1 MLKPWLKS
9 FKNIFKTN
17 ASDKFIKKP
26 QKRRTLLEL
35 MSLEERLN
43 LSTVFISYTS
53 GVLTLNTETD
63 PNGANSSYTASQST
77 GSEDNILN
85 FIAPNTTPGEFTLF
99 KNNPV
104 NPVNPGAFV
113 VDPGFLGSTSVQ
125 IITTNLPGFSKIV
138 FQGSEGNNN
147 LILGSMDGNVIGDT
161 ASPNF
166 SFEVDVLSTI
176 GGFSGGIDSLQID
189 GVISLKGDGFFTT
202 DFLESSMPNANLE
215 TLSFGSSGSISSVGS
230 GGVRLIAD
238 GAPSSDIQM
247 DLGSFINIG
256 SGSVYLKSG
265 TTGNINL
272 NGNVITTIGGSVD
285 LASNVI
291 LQSTTTSINTGL
303 GDSTTSINFRG
314 TIQGVSG
321 SGQDLN
327 LDTTGTITIAG
338 DAGDINLPLGTIR
351 VGSSMPNNGSSS
363 LNYVNSFVFNNLY
376 AKSLSSVTFGLFQ
389 SNGIINL
396 NYIDG
401 LNIKT
406 ADAALGSITLGSS
419 SVNGASITTSN
430 NGSVNINNAGLLQ
443 IYGGLSLE
451 GAFNQSGSGLVSL
464 GSSSSNIFSVTTT
477 SDLISFTAPITL
489 NQAQNISSNASGVL
503 GGGANISFAS
513 TLDGFFSLNLTA
525 GIGNITFSN
534 KIGSSTP
541 LSSILV
547 NNVNKFNALRS
558 INADSLTI
566 TLANNS
572 VSFTNFPGDSDSYSN
587 KTGLS
592 ITTFGSQGEVN
603 FYQPVNCVNNAIMNI
618 NSSGFLNLYPG
629 ANLFVETGSMVL
641 GGSGGGGIN
650 LYSNISSN
658 NLVGTG
664 NISFTNPVILFADV
678 TITTTDGTVSFANTV
693 NSNPSATLRSL
704 TLQDSLNQG
713 KFLFAKSVG
722 LTTPLNIITV
732 KSSAGVSFASTVN
745 ANAITI
751 EDSRNVIDFKGNLT
765 LSGSLQAQLG
775 VSTDIYNLTLSGVTN
790 QIGGSGVFANTG
802 LITLGNSNSSSFLF
816 NSGISESGGGGV
828 VAQGSFVAN
837 GAVSFASKFT
847 VNGNNVGIVTLDLG
861 SDSIFNGLVD
871 VQANERINKNGV
883 GTLRL
888 ITNTGSTFKGTMVVN
903 QGQVIFSDNF
913 SSMDNLTISG
923 GTVSGAGS
931 VGKVLGFAGSI
942 VPGDAVGTLATGNLS
957 LSSLM
962 TLSIQ
967 VGTTSNGVND
977 LVAVNGTVSLNNA
990 TLSVITGNFITV
1002 GTTYTIIQN
1011 DGTDVVIGT
1020 FLNLPE
1026 GATYTS
1032 GNTIFTVSYK
1042 GGTGNDV
1049 TLKAIST
1056 VLPPTPVNVPGV
1068 KQTFATGIDAGGGP
1082 LVTVNFADGHTS
1094 SFFAYAPSFT
1104 GGVRVAMGDINGDGN
1119 VDLITAPGVGGGP
1132 NIKIFNLVSGT
1143 PIQVADFFVFE
1154 AAFFGG
1160 LYIAVG
1166 NLNND
1171 GYGDIIVGAGPG
1183 GGPRVSAYAGSQ
1195 NFSINGNTVMTTF
1208 FAYAPEFTGGIT
1220 VAAADRTGEGL
1231 DEIVT
1236 GAGYGGGPNV
1246 TVFQLQQTPQGAF
1259 NQIVIQNFFAFD
1271 TLFTGGIY
1279 VAGGRFTNSTYDD
1292 IFVGTG
1298 PGTKATVAVAFG
1310 TGGIHYLNP
1319 FGNFT
1324 GGVRVGISSSSIKGT
1339 TPNYLM
1345 AAAGPGG
1352 GPQVNLY
1359 NTNFNQVDSFFATN
1373 PNVNFGLFANSTIL

>member
-9 FKNIFKTN
+9 FKNIFKNNGT
-17 ASDKFIKKP
+17 DKFLKKP
-26 QKRRTLLEL
+26 QNHRTALEL
-35 MSLEERLN
+35 LSLEERLN
-43 LSTVFISYTS
+43 LSTVFVSYDSTL
-53 GVLTLNTETD
+53 GVLTLNSEAD
-63 PNGANSSYTASQST
+63 AFGADSSYTAFQST
-77 GSEDNILN
+77 GIDDSLLN
-85 FIAPNTTPGEFTLF
+85 FSATPGDSVTFF
-99 KNNPV
+99 KSVAPLVFV
-104 NPVNPGAFV
+104 NP
-113 VDPGFLGSTSVQ
+113 LSSGSQSVQ
-125 IITTNLPGFSKIV
+125 VDTRNLAGFSKIV

-147 LILGSMDGNVIGDT
+147 LFLGSIDGNVIGDT

-166 SFEVDVLSTI
+166 SFEVDVFSTN
-176 GGFSGGIDSLQID
+176 GGFSNGIDSLQID
-189 GVISLKGDGFFTT
+189 GVISIKGSGDFTT
-202 DFLESSMPNANLE
+202 DSLISAMPNSNLES
-215 TLSFGSSGSISSVGS
+215 LSFGSSASILSNGS
-230 GGVRLIAD
+230 GGVRLVAD
-238 GAPSSDIQM
+238 GVQSSNIQFNI
-247 DLGSFINIG
+247 GSFIDIG
-256 SGSVYLKSG
+256 SGDVYLRSG
-265 TTGNINL
+265 TTGNIFL
-272 NGNVITTIGGSVD
+272 NGNVITTNGGSVD
-285 LASNVI
+285 LATNVV
-291 LQSTTTSINTGL
+291 LQSSTYISTGL

-327 LDTTGTITIAG
+327 VDTIGTISITG
-338 DAGDINLPLGTIR
+338 DAGDINLPLGSIR
-351 VGSSMPNNGSSS
+351 VGSNSPNGVRS
-363 LNYVNSFVFNNLY
+363 LVFNDMY
-376 AKSLSSVTFGLFQ
+376 AKSLNSVTFGAFQ
-389 SNGIINL
+389 SNGVINL

-401 LNIKT
+401 LNIT
-406 ADAALGSITLGSS
+406 TTDSSLGTVTLGSS
-419 SVNGASITTSN
+419 SLIGSSITTLN

-443 IYGGLSLE
+443 IYGGLSLDA
-451 GAFNQSGSGLVSL
+451 AFNQSGSGPVSL
-464 GSSSSNIFSVTTT
+464 GFSSNNIFSVSTT
-477 SDLISFTAPITL
+477 SDSISFAAPITL
-489 NQAQNISSNASGVL
+489 NQAQNISSNSSGVL

-513 TLDGFFSLNLTA
+513 TLDGFFPLTLTA

-547 NNVNKFNALRS
+547 SNVNKFNALRS
-558 INADSLTI
+558 INAESLTI
-566 TLANNS
+566 TQANNS
-572 VSFTNFPGDSDSYSN
+572 VSFTNFTGDSDSYSN

-592 ITTFGSQGEVN
+592 ITTVGSQGDVN
-603 FYQPVNCVNNAIMNI
+603 FYKPVNCFNDAIINI
-618 NSSGFLNLYPG
+618 NNSGFLNLNSG
-629 ANLFVETGSMVL
+629 ANLSVQTGSMVL
-641 GGSGGGGIN
+641 GGSGGGGTN
-650 LYSNISSN
+650 LFSNVSSTSS
-658 NLVGTG
+658 VGTG
-664 NISFTNPVILFADV
+664 SIAFANSVILFADV
-678 TITTTDGTVSFANTV
+678 AITTTDGAVSFANTV

-704 TLQDSLNQG
+704 TLQDTLNQG

-751 EDSRNVIDFKGNLT
+751 EDSKNTIDFKSNLT
-765 LSGSLQAQLG
+765 LSGDLQTQVG
-775 VSTDIYNLTLSGVTN
+775 SDDYNLNLSGLTN
-790 QIGGSGVFANTG
+790 QIGGAGVFANKG
-802 LITLGNSNSSSFLF
+802 LIILGNSNSSSFLF
-816 NSGISESGGGGV
+816 NEGITESGGGGV
-828 VAQGSFVAN
+828 VAQGSFVAS
-837 GAVSFASKFT
+837 GAVSFTSNFK

-871 VQANERINKNGV
+871 VQANERINKNGI

-888 ITNTGSTFKGTMVVN
+888 ITNTGSTFKGTMAVN

-931 VGKVLGFAGSI
+931 VGKVYGLAGTVS
-942 VPGDAVGTLATGNLS
+942 PGDTVGTLATGNFS
-957 LSSLM
+957 LNALM
-962 TLSIQ
+962 TLSLQ

-1026 GATYTS
+1026 GASYTS

-1056 VLPPTPVNVPGV
+1056 VLPPTPVNIPGV

-1171 GYGDIIVGAGPG
+1171 GFGDIIVGAGPG

-1195 NFSINGNTVMTTF
+1195 NFSINGSTVMTTF

-1279 VAGGRFTNSTYDD
+1279 VAGGRFSNSTYDD

-1373 PNVNFGLFANSTIL
+1373 PNVTFGLFANSTIL

>member
-9 FKNIFKTN
+9 FKNIFKNNGTE
-17 ASDKFIKKP
+17 KFRKKP
-26 QKRRTLLEL
+26 QNHRTALEL
-35 MSLEERLN
+35 LSLEERLN
-43 LSTVFISYTS
+43 LATVFVSYDSTL
-53 GVLTLNTETD
+53 GVLTLNSEAD
-63 PNGANSSYTASQST
+63 ALGADSSYTAFQST

-85 FIAPNTTPGEFTLF
+85 FNATQGDSVTFFKSVAPLVF
-99 KNNPV
+99 V
-104 NPVNPGAFV
+104 NPLSDN
-113 VDPGFLGSTSVQ
+113 SQSVQ
-125 IITTNLPGFSKIV
+125 IDTRNLERFSKIV

-147 LILGSMDGNVIGDT
+147 LFLGNIDGNVIGDT
-161 ASPNF
+161 ASPDF
-166 SFEVDVLSTI
+166 GFEVDVFSTN
-176 GGFSGGIDSLQID
+176 GGFSSGIDSLQID
-189 GVISLKGDGFFTT
+189 GVISIKGSGNFTT
-202 DFLESSMPNANLE
+202 DSLISAMPSSNLESLV
-215 TLSFGSSGSISSVGS
+215 FGSSAGILSNGS
-230 GGVRLIAD
+230 GGVRLVAD
-238 GAPSSDIQM
+238 GVQSSNIQ
-247 DLGSFINIG
+247 LNIGSFIDIG
-256 SGSVYLKSG
+256 SGDVYLRSG
-265 TTGNINL
+265 TTGNIFL
-272 NGNVITTIGGSVD
+272 NGNCITTIGGSVD
-285 LASNVI
+285 LETNVV
-291 LQSTTTSINTGL
+291 LQSSTSISTGL
-303 GDSTTSINFRG
+303 GDSNTNIDFKG

-327 LDTTGTITIAG
+327 LDTTGTITITG
-338 DAGDINLPLGTIR
+338 DAGDINLPLGSIR
-351 VGSSMPNNGSSS
+351 IGSNSPNG
-363 LNYVNSFVFNNLY
+363 VRSFVFNDLY
-376 AKSLSSVTFGLFQ
+376 AKSLNSVTFGAFQ
-389 SNGIINL
+389 SNGVIVV

-401 LNIKT
+401 LNIIT
-406 ADAALGSITLGSS
+406 NDSALGTITLGSNSLIGS
-419 SVNGASITTSN
+419 SVTTLN

-451 GAFNQSGSGLVSL
+451 GAFNQTGSGLVSL
-464 GSSSSNIFSVTTT
+464 GFSSNNTFSVTTT
-477 SDLISFTAPITL
+477 SDSISFNSSITL
-489 NQAQNISSNASGVL
+489 NQAQNISSNSSGVL
-503 GGGANISFAS
+503 GGGANINFAS
-513 TLDGFFSLNLTA
+513 TIDGFFSLDLTA
-525 GIGNITFSN
+525 GIGDITFSN
-534 KIGSSTP
+534 KIGSTTA
-541 LSSILV
+541 LSSIIV
-547 NNVNKFNALRS
+547 SNVNKFNAIRS

-566 TLANNS
+566 TQANNS
-572 VSFTNFPGDSDSYSN
+572 VSFTNVTGDIDSYSD

-592 ITTFGSQGEVN
+592 INTFGPQGSVN
-603 FYQPVNCVNNAIMNI
+603 FYNPVKCFNNAIINI
-618 NSSGFLNLYPG
+618 NSSGFLNLYSG
-629 ANLFVETGSMVL
+629 ANLSVEAGSMIL
-641 GGSGGGGIN
+641 GGSGGGVIN
-650 LYSNISSN
+650 LFSNVSSTN
-658 NLVGTG
+658 SVGTG
-664 NISFTNPVILFADV
+664 SITFANPVILLADV
-678 TITTTDGTVSFANTV
+678 TVSTTDGSVLFANTI

-704 TLQDSLNQG
+704 TLDDTLNQG
-713 KFLFAKSVG
+713 NFTFAKSVG
-722 LTTPLNIITV
+722 FTTPLNIITV

-745 ANAITI
+745 ANSITI
-751 EDSRNVIDFKGNLT
+751 EDSKNTINFKGNLT
-765 LSGSLQAQLG
+765 LSGDLQTQN
-775 VSTDIYNLTLSGVTN
+775 VSDSYNLSLTGFTN
-790 QIGGSGVFANTG
+790 QIAGAGIFANTG
-802 LITLGNSNSSSFLF
+802 LITLGNANSSSFLF
-816 NSGISESGGGGV
+816 NGGISESGLGGV
-828 VAQGSFVAN
+828 VAQGSFVTS
-837 GAVSFASKFT
+837 GAVSFASNFK

-888 ITNTGSTFKGTMVVN
+888 ISNTGSSFKGTMVVN
-903 QGQVIFSDNF
+903 QGNVIFSSDF
-913 SSMDNLTISG
+913 SSMGNLTISG
-923 GTVSGAGS
+923 GTVSGSGS
-931 VGKVLGFAGSI
+931 VGILNGFAGI
-942 VPGDAVGTLATGNLS
+942 VAPGDTVGTLSTGNFS
-957 LSSLM
+957 LSSLT
-962 TLSIQ
+962 TLSLQ

-977 LVAVNGTVSLNNA
+977 KVSVNGTVSLNNA

-1011 DGTDVVIGT
+1011 DGTDVVVGT

-1026 GATYTS
+1026 GASYTS

-1049 TLKAIST
+1049 TLKAISNL
-1056 VLPPTPVNVPGV
+1056 LPPPVNIPGV

-1132 NIKIFNLVSGT
+1132 NIKIFNLVSGS

-1195 NFSINGNTVMTTF
+1195 NFSINGSTVMTTF

-1220 VAAADRTGEGL
+1220 VAAADRTGEGI

-1324 GGVRVGISSSSIKGT
+1324 GGVRVGISSSSIQGT

-1359 NTNFNQVDSFFATN
+1359 DTNFGLVDSFFATN
-1373 PNVNFGLFANSTIL
+1373 PTVKFGLFANSTIL

>member
-1 MLKPWLKS
+1 MLNPWLKS
-9 FKNIFKTN
+9 FRNMFNTN
-17 ASDKFIKKP
+17 VSNKFPKKS
-26 QKRRTLLEL
+26 QKHFTALEL
-35 MSLEERLN
+35 LNLEERLN
-43 LSTVFISYTS
+43 LSTVLVSYDITS
-53 GVLTLNTETD
+53 GVLTLNSEVD
-63 PNGANSSYTASQST
+63 SYGANSSYTAFQST
-77 GSEDNILN
+77 GIDDNILN
-85 FIAPNTTPGEFTLF
+85 FNSTVGDSETFFQSVSPLVF
-99 KNNPV
+99 V
-104 NPVNPGAFV
+104 NP
-113 VDPGFLGSTSVQ
+113 LSSGSQSVQ
-125 IITTNLPGFSKIV
+125 VDTRNLAGFSKIV

-161 ASPNF
+161 ASANF
-166 SFEVDVLSTI
+166 DFEVDILSFQ
-176 GGFSGGIDSLQID
+176 GGSSGGIDSLQIN
-189 GVISLKGDGFFTT
+189 GIINLKGNGAFTT
-202 DFLESSMPNANLE
+202 DSKSTSLLNANLE
-215 TLSFGSSGSISSVGS
+215 NLNFGSSAAILSIGS
-230 GGVRLIAD
+230 GDVRLVAD
-238 GAPSSDIQM
+238 GAQSSNIVM
-247 DLGSFINIG
+247 DLGSFIDIG
-256 SGSVYLKSG
+256 SGSVYLRSG
-265 TTGNINL
+265 DTGSIFL
-272 NGNVITTIGGSVD
+272 NGNAITTIGGSVD
-285 LASNVI
+285 LATNVV
-291 LQSTTTSINTGL
+291 LQSSTSISTGL
-303 GDSTTSINFRG
+303 GDSNSNINFRG
-314 TIQGVSG
+314 NIQGVIG

-327 LDTTGTITIAG
+327 LDTTGTITISG
-338 DAGDINLPLGTIR
+338 DAGNINLPLGAIR
-351 VGSSMPNNGSSS
+351 LKSDGSNGVSIHD
-363 LNYVNSFVFNNLY
+363 LY
-376 AKSLSSVTFGLFQ
+376 AKSLNSVTFGAFQ
-389 SNGIINL
+389 SNGVINL

-401 LNIKT
+401 LNIT
-406 ADAALGSITLGSS
+406 TTDVSLGTVTLGSNLLKGS
-419 SVNGASITTSN
+419 SIITSGNGILSL
-430 NGSVNINNAGLLQ
+430 NNAGLLQ
-443 IYGGLSLE
+443 IYGGLSLD
-451 GAFNQSGSGLVSL
+451 GSFSQSGPGLVSL
-464 GSSSSNIFSVTTT
+464 GSSSNNIFSITTT
-477 SDLISFTAPITL
+477 SDAISFNSPVTFH
-489 NQAQNISSNASGVL
+489 QAQNFSSNSSGVL
-503 GGGANISFAS
+503 GEGANINFDS
-513 TLDGFFSLNLTA
+513 TVDGFFPLTLVA
-525 GIGNITFSN
+525 GTGNITFSN
-534 KIGSSTP
+534 KIGSTTS

-547 NNVNKFNALRS
+547 SNVNKFNAVRS
-558 INADSLTI
+558 INAESLTI
-566 TLANNS
+566 TVANNS
-572 VSFTNFPGDSDSYSN
+572 VSFSKVQGDFDVYNN

-592 ITTFGSQGEVN
+592 ISTSGGSQSQVN
-603 FYQPVNCVNNAIMNI
+603 FYNPVKCLNDAIINI
-618 NSSGFLNLYPG
+618 NSSGFLNLNSG
-629 ANLFVETGSMVL
+629 ANLSVQAGSMVL
-641 GGSGGGGIN
+641 GGSAGGGIN
-650 LYSNISSN
+650 LYSNISSTN
-658 NLVGTG
+658 SVGTG
-664 NISFTNPVILFADV
+664 SITFANPVILLANV
-678 TITTTDGTVSFANTV
+678 AITTTDGTVSFANTI
-693 NSNPSATLRSL
+693 NSNPSATLRSI
-704 TLQDSLNQG
+704 TLQDTLNQG
-713 KFLFAKSVG
+713 KFTFSKSVG
-722 LTTPLNIITV
+722 SDTPLDVITV
-732 KSSAGVSFASTVN
+732 KSSAGVSFASTVI
-745 ANAITI
+745 ANSIII
-751 EDSRNVIDFKGNLT
+751 EDSKNTIDFKGNLT
-765 LSGSLQAQLG
+765 LSGSLQTQVG
-775 VSTDIYNLTLSGVTN
+775 VGSDIYNLTLSGPTN

-816 NSGISESGGGGV
+816 NGGISESGGGGV
-828 VAQGSFVAN
+828 VAQGSFVAS
-837 GAVSFASKFT
+837 GAVSFVSNFK

-871 VQANERINKNGV
+871 VQASETINKNGV

-888 ITNTGSTFKGTMVVN
+888 ITNTGSSFKGTMVVN
-903 QGQVIFSDNF
+903 QGTAIFSDNF
-913 SSMDNLTISG
+913 SSMAKLTISG
-923 GTVSGAGS
+923 GIVSGAGS
-931 VGKVLGFAGSI
+931 VGNLNGFAGI
-942 VPGDAVGTLATGNLS
+942 VAPGDSVGTLATGNFS
-957 LSSLM
+957 LNSLM
-962 TLSIQ
+962 TLSLQ

-977 LVAVNGTVSLNNA
+977 KVSVNGAVSLNNA
-990 TLSVITGNFITV
+990 TLSVITGNFITL

-1011 DGTDVVIGT
+1011 DGTDVVNGT

-1026 GATYTS
+1026 GASYTS

-1049 TLKAIST
+1049 TLKVIST

-1160 LYIAVG
+1160 LNIGVG

-1259 NQIVIQNFFAFD
+1259 NQVVIQNFFAFD

-1298 PGTKATVAVAFG
+1298 SGTKATVAVAFG

-1324 GGVRVGISSSSIKGT
+1324 GGVRVGISSSSIQGT

-1373 PNVNFGLFANSTIL
+1373 PNVTLGLFANSTIL

>member
-9 FKNIFKTN
+9 FKNIFINNGT
-17 ASDKFIKKP
+17 DKFRKKP
-26 QKRRTLLEL
+26 QNDRTSLEL
-35 MSLEERLN
+35 LSLEERLN
-43 LSTVFISYTS
+43 LSTVLVSYDSTL
-53 GVLTLNTETD
+53 GILTLNSEAD
-63 PNGANSSYTASQST
+63 ALGADSSYAAFQST
-77 GSEDNILN
+77 GLEDNILN
-85 FIAPNTTPGEFTLF
+85 FNATQGDSVTFFKSVAPLVF
-99 KNNPV
+99 V
-104 NPVNPGAFV
+104 NP
-113 VDPGFLGSTSVQ
+113 LSSGSQSVQ
-125 IITTNLPGFSKIV
+125 VDTRNLAGFSKIV

-147 LILGSMDGNVIGDT
+147 LFLGSIDGNVIGDT

-166 SFEVDVLSTI
+166 SFEVDVFSTN
-176 GGFSGGIDSLQID
+176 GGFSNGIDSLQID
-189 GVISLKGDGFFTT
+189 GVISIKGSGDFTT
-202 DFLESSMPNANLE
+202 DSLISAMPNSNLE
-215 TLSFGSSGSISSVGS
+215 ALSFGSSAGILSNGS
-230 GGVRLIAD
+230 GGVRLVAD
-238 GAPSSDIQM
+238 GLTTSNILMNA
-247 DLGSFINIG
+247 GSFIDIG
-256 SGSVYLKSG
+256 SGNVYLRSG
-265 TTGNINL
+265 NTGSICL
-272 NGNVITTIGGSVD
+272 NGNAINTIGGSVD
-285 LASNVI
+285 LATNVI
-291 LQSTTTSINTGL
+291 LQSSTSISTGL
-303 GDSTTSINFRG
+303 GDSNTNINFIG
-314 TIQGVSG
+314 SIQGVSG
-321 SGQDLN
+321 LGQDLN
-327 LDTTGTITIAG
+327 LDTTGTITIIG
-338 DAGDINLPLGTIR
+338 DAGDINLPLGSIR
-351 VGSSMPNNGSSS
+351 VGSNSPNS
-363 LNYVNSFVFNNLY
+363 VRSFVFNDMY
-376 AKSLSSVTFGLFQ
+376 AKALNSVTFGAFQ
-389 SNGIINL
+389 SNGVINL
-396 NYIDG
+396 SYIDG
-401 LNIKT
+401 LNIT
-406 ADAALGSITLGSS
+406 TTDSSLGTVTLGSS
-419 SVNGASITTSN
+419 SLIGSSITTLN

-443 IYGGLSLE
+443 IYGGLSLD
-451 GAFNQSGSGLVSL
+451 ALFNQSGSGPVSL
-464 GSSSSNIFSVTTT
+464 GFSSNNIFSVSTT
-477 SDLISFTAPITL
+477 SDSISFAAPITL
-489 NQAQNISSNASGVL
+489 NQAQNISSNSSGVL

-513 TLDGFFSLNLTA
+513 TLDGFFPLTLTA

-534 KIGSSTP
+534 KIGSSTA

-547 NNVNKFNALRS
+547 SNVNKFNAVRS
-558 INADSLTI
+558 INAESLTI
-566 TLANNS
+566 TQANNS
-572 VSFTNFPGDSDSYSN
+572 VSFTNFTGDSDSYSN

-592 ITTFGSQGEVN
+592 ITTVGSQGDVN
-603 FYQPVNCVNNAIMNI
+603 FYKPVNCFKNAIINI
-618 NSSGFLNLYPG
+618 NNSGFLNLNSG
-629 ANLFVETGSMVL
+629 ANLSVQTGSMVL
-641 GGSGGGGIN
+641 GGSGGGGTN
-650 LYSNISSN
+650 LFSNVSSTSS
-658 NLVGTG
+658 VGTG
-664 NISFTNPVILFADV
+664 SIAFANSVILFADV
-678 TITTTDGTVSFANTV
+678 AITTTDGTVSFANTV

-704 TLQDSLNQG
+704 TLQDTLNQG

-751 EDSRNVIDFKGNLT
+751 EDSKNTIDFKANLT
-765 LSGSLQAQLG
+765 LSGDLQTQSG
-775 VSTDIYNLTLSGVTN
+775 TDNYNLTLSGVTN
-790 QIGGSGVFANTG
+790 QIGGAGVFANTG
-802 LITLGNSNSSSFLF
+802 LITLGNANSSSFLF
-816 NSGISESGGGGV
+816 NGGISESGGGGV
-828 VAQGSFVAN
+828 VAQGSFVAS
-837 GAVSFASKFT
+837 GAVSFTSNFK

-871 VQANERINKNGV
+871 VQANETINKNGV

-888 ITNTGSTFKGTMVVN
+888 ISNTGSTFKGTMVVN
-903 QGQVIFSDNF
+903 QGNVIFSSDF
-913 SSMDNLTISG
+913 SSMDKLNISG

-931 VGKVLGFAGSI
+931 VGVLNGFAGI
-942 VPGDAVGTLATGNLS
+942 VAPGDTVGTLSTGNFS
-957 LSSLM
+957 LSSLT
-962 TLSIQ
+962 TLSLQ

-977 LVAVNGTVSLNNA
+977 KVSVNGTISLNNA
-990 TLSVITGNFITV
+990 ILSVITGNFITV

-1011 DGTDVVIGT
+1011 DGTDVVNGT
-1020 FLNLPE
+1020 FINLPE
-1026 GATYTS
+1026 GASYTS

-1049 TLKAIST
+1049 TLKVIST

-1195 NFSINGNTVMTTF
+1195 NFSINGSTVMTTF

-1220 VAAADRTGEGL
+1220 VAAADRTGEGI

-1298 PGTKATVAVAFG
+1298 SGTKATVAVAFG

-1373 PNVNFGLFANSTIL
+1373 PNVTFGLFANSTIL

>member
-1 MLKPWLKS
+1 MLNPWLKS
-9 FKNIFKTN
+9 FKNMFNTN
-17 ASDKFIKKP
+17 VSNKFPKKS
-26 QKRRTLLEL
+26 QKHFTALEL
-35 MSLEERLN
+35 LSLEERLN
-43 LSTVFISYTS
+43 LSTVLVSYDSTL
-53 GVLTLNTETD
+53 GVLTLNSEAD
-63 PNGANSSYTASQST
+63 ALGADSSYTAFQST
-77 GSEDNILN
+77 GIDDNLLN
-85 FIAPNTTPGEFTLF
+85 FSATPGDSVTFF
-99 KNNPV
+99 KSVAPLVFLNP
-104 NPVNPGAFV
+104 
-113 VDPGFLGSTSVQ
+113 LSSGSQSVQ
-125 IITTNLPGFSKIV
+125 VDTRNLAGFSKIV
-138 FQGSEGNNN
+138 FQGSEGNNS

-166 SFEVDVLSTI
+166 NFEVDVFSFK
-176 GGFSGGIDSLQID
+176 GGFSGGVDSLQID
-189 GVISLKGDGFFTT
+189 GVISLKGGGVFTT
-202 DFLESSMPNANLE
+202 DSLVSDMPNSNLES
-215 TLSFGSSGSISSVGS
+215 LSFGSSAGILSNGS
-230 GGVRLIAD
+230 GGVRLVSD
-238 GAPSSDIQM
+238 GLTTSNIRMNA
-247 DLGSFINIG
+247 GSFIDIG
-256 SGSVYLKSG
+256 SGDVYLRSG
-265 TTGNINL
+265 PTGNIFL
-272 NGNVITTIGGSVD
+272 NGNAITTIGGSVD
-285 LASNVI
+285 LKTNVV
-291 LQSTTTSINTGL
+291 LQSPTSISTGL
-303 GDSTTSINFRG
+303 GDSNTNIDFKG

-321 SGQDLN
+321 SEQDLN
-327 LDTTGTITIAG
+327 LDTTGTITITG
-338 DAGDINLPLGTIR
+338 NAGDINLPLGTIR
-351 VGSSMPNNGSSS
+351 VGSNSPNG
-363 LNYVNSFVFNNLY
+363 VRSFVFNDLY
-376 AKSLSSVTFGLFQ
+376 AKSLNSVTFGAFQ
-389 SNGIINL
+389 SNGVIVV

-401 LNIKT
+401 LNIIT
-406 ADAALGSITLGSS
+406 NDSALGAVTLGSNS
-419 SVNGASITTSN
+419 LIGSSITTKN

-451 GAFNQSGSGLVSL
+451 GAFNQTGSGLVSL
-464 GSSSSNIFSVTTT
+464 GFSSSNTFSVTTT
-477 SDLISFTAPITL
+477 SDSINFTSPITL

-513 TLDGFFSLNLTA
+513 TLDGFFPLTLAA
-525 GIGNITFSN
+525 GIGDITFSD
-534 KIGSSTP
+534 KIGSSTS

-547 NNVNKFNALRS
+547 LNVNKFNSIRS
-558 INADSLTI
+558 INAESLTI
-566 TLANNS
+566 TQANNS
-572 VSFTNFPGDSDSYSN
+572 VSFTNVIGDSDRYSD

-592 ITTFGSQGEVN
+592 INTFGPQGNVN
-603 FYQPVNCVNNAIMNI
+603 FYKPVKCFNNAIINI
-618 NSSGFLNLYPG
+618 NSSGFLNLYSG
-629 ANLFVETGSMVL
+629 ANLSVEAGSMFL

-650 LYSNISSN
+650 LFSNVSSTN
-658 NLVGTG
+658 SVATG
-664 NISFTNPVILFADV
+664 DITFANPVTLLADV
-678 TITTTDGTVSFANTV
+678 TVTTTDGNVLFANTI

-704 TLQDSLNQG
+704 TLQDALNQG
-713 KFLFAKSVG
+713 NFSFAKSVG

-745 ANAITI
+745 ANVITI
-751 EDSRNVIDFKGNLT
+751 EDSKNTIDFKGNLT
-765 LSGSLQAQLG
+765 LSGNLQTQN
-775 VSTDIYNLTLSGVTN
+775 VSDIYNLSLTGLTN
-790 QIGGSGVFANTG
+790 QIAGAGIFANTG
-802 LITLGNSNSSSFLF
+802 LITLGNANSSSFLF

-837 GAVSFASKFT
+837 GAVTFASNFK

-871 VQANERINKNGV
+871 VQANERINKNGIA
-883 GTLRL
+883 TLRL
-888 ITNTGSTFKGTMVVN
+888 ITNTGSTFKGTMAVN

-931 VGKVLGFAGSI
+931 VGKVYGLAGT
-942 VPGDAVGTLATGNLS
+942 VDPGDSVGTLTTGNFS
-957 LSSLM
+957 LNSLM
-962 TLSIQ
+962 TLSLK

-977 LVAVNGTVSLNNA
+977 LVAVSGTVSLNNA
-990 TLSVITGNFITV
+990 TLSVTTGNFITI

-1011 DGTDVVIGT
+1011 DGTDVVSGT
-1020 FLNLPE
+1020 FLNHPE
-1026 GATYTS
+1026 GSSYS
-1032 GNTIFTVSYK
+1032 FGNTIFTVSYI
-1042 GGTGNDV
+1042 GGSGNDV
-1049 TLKAIST
+1049 TLKAISN
-1056 VLPPTPVNVPGV
+1056 VLPPPVNVPGV

-1094 SFFAYAPSFT
+1094 SFFAYASSFT

-1171 GYGDIIVGAGPG
+1171 GFGDIIVGAGPG

-1195 NFSINGNTVMTTF
+1195 NFSINGSTVMTTF

-1220 VAAADRTGEGL
+1220 VASADRTGEGI

-1236 GAGYGGGPNV
+1236 GAGFGGGPNV

-1259 NQIVIQNFFAFD
+1259 NQVVIQNFFAFD

-1279 VAGGRFTNSTYDD
+1279 VAGGRFSNATYDD

-1324 GGVRVGISSSSIKGT
+1324 GGVRVGISSSNIKGT
-1339 TPNYLM
+1339 PPNYLM

-1373 PNVNFGLFANSTIL
+1373 PNVTFGLFANSTIL

>member
-9 FKNIFKTN
+9 FKNIFKNNGT
-17 ASDKFIKKP
+17 DKFLKKP
-26 QKRRTLLEL
+26 QNRRTALEL
-35 MSLEERLN
+35 LSLEERIN
-43 LSTVFISYTS
+43 LSTVLVSYDSTL
-53 GVLTLNTETD
+53 GVLTLNTEAD
-63 PNGANSSYTASQST
+63 ALGADSSYTAFQST
-77 GSEDNILN
+77 GIDDNLLN
-85 FIAPNTTPGEFTLF
+85 FSATPGDSVTFF
-99 KNNPV
+99 KSVAPLVFV
-104 NPVNPGAFV
+104 NP
-113 VDPGFLGSTSVQ
+113 LSSGSQSVQ
-125 IITTNLPGFSKIV
+125 VDTRNLAGFSKIV

-147 LILGSMDGNVIGDT
+147 LVLGSIDGNVIGDT
-161 ASPNF
+161 ASPDF
-166 SFEVDVLSTI
+166 SFEVDVFSTN
-176 GGFSGGIDSLQID
+176 GGFSGGTDLLQID
-189 GVISLKGDGFFTT
+189 GVISIKGDGDFTT
-202 DFLESSMPNANLE
+202 DSLVSAMPNSNLESLV
-215 TLSFGSSGSISSVGS
+215 LGSSAGILSNGS
-230 GGVRLIAD
+230 GGVRLVAD
-238 GAPSSDIQM
+238 GVQSSNIELTM
-247 DLGSFINIG
+247 GSFIDIG
-256 SGSVYLKSG
+256 SGGVYLKSG
-265 TTGNINL
+265 TTGNIFL
-272 NGNVITTIGGSVD
+272 NGNAITTIGGSVD
-285 LASNVI
+285 LETNVV
-291 LQSTTTSINTGL
+291 LQSSTSISTGL
-303 GDSTTSINFRG
+303 GDSNTNIDFKG

-327 LDTTGTITIAG
+327 LDTTGTITITG
-338 DAGDINLPLGTIR
+338 DAGDINLPLGSIR
-351 VGSSMPNNGSSS
+351 VGSNSPNG
-363 LNYVNSFVFNNLY
+363 VRSFVFNDLY
-376 AKSLSSVTFGLFQ
+376 AKTLNSVTFGAFQ
-389 SNGIINL
+389 SNGVIVV

-401 LNIKT
+401 LNIIT
-406 ADAALGSITLGSS
+406 NDSSLGTITLGSNSLIGS
-419 SVNGASITTSN
+419 SVTTLN

-451 GAFNQSGSGLVSL
+451 GAFNQTGSGLVSL
-464 GSSSSNIFSVTTT
+464 GFSSNNTFSVTTT
-477 SDLISFTAPITL
+477 SDLISFNSSITL
-489 NQAQNISSNASGVL
+489 NQGQNISSNASGVL

-513 TLDGFFSLNLTA
+513 TIDGFFPLTLTA
-525 GIGNITFSN
+525 GIGDITFSN
-534 KIGSSTP
+534 KIGSSTA

-547 NNVNKFNALRS
+547 SNVNKFNAIRS

-566 TLANNS
+566 TQANNS
-572 VSFTNFPGDSDSYSN
+572 VSFTNVTGDIDSYSD

-592 ITTFGSQGEVN
+592 INTFGPQGSVN
-603 FYQPVNCVNNAIMNI
+603 FYNPVKCFNNAIINI
-618 NSSGFLNLYPG
+618 NSSGFLNLYSG
-629 ANLFVETGSMVL
+629 ANLSVEAGSMVL

-650 LYSNISSN
+650 LFSNVSSTN
-658 NLVGTG
+658 SVGTG
-664 NISFTNPVILFADV
+664 SITFANPVTLLADV
-678 TITTTDGTVSFANTV
+678 TVSTTDGSVLFANTI

-704 TLQDSLNQG
+704 TLDDTLNQG
-713 KFLFAKSVG
+713 NFSFAKSVG

-751 EDSRNVIDFKGNLT
+751 EDSKNTIDFKGNLT
-765 LSGSLQAQLG
+765 LSGDLQTLN
-775 VSTDIYNLTLSGVTN
+775 VSDSYNLSLTGLTN
-790 QIGGSGVFANTG
+790 QIAGVGIFANTG
-802 LITLGNSNSSSFLF
+802 LITLGNANSSSFLF
-816 NSGISESGGGGV
+816 NGGISESGLGGV
-828 VAQGSFVAN
+828 VAQGSFVAS
-837 GAVSFASKFT
+837 GAVSFASNFK
-847 VNGNNVGIVTLDLG
+847 VNGNNVGIVTLDFG

-871 VQANERINKNGV
+871 VQANERINKNGI

-888 ITNTGSTFKGTMVVN
+888 ITNIGSSFKGTMIVN
-903 QGQVIFSDNF
+903 QGDVIFSSDF

-931 VGKVLGFAGSI
+931 VGKVYGLAGT
-942 VPGDAVGTLATGNLS
+942 VDPGDTVGTLTTGNFS
-957 LSSLM
+957 LNSLM
-962 TLSIQ
+962 TFSLK

-977 LVAVNGTVSLNNA
+977 KVLVNGTVSLNNA
-990 TLSVITGNFITV
+990 TLSVTTGNFITL
-1002 GTTYTIIQN
+1002 GATYTIIQN
-1011 DGTDVVIGT
+1011 DGTDVVSGI

-1026 GATYTS
+1026 GSSYTS

-1049 TLKAIST
+1049 TLKVIST

-1171 GYGDIIVGAGPG
+1171 GFGDIIVGAGPG

-1195 NFSINGNTVMTTF
+1195 NFSINGSTVMTTF

-1220 VAAADRTGEGL
+1220 VSAADRTGEGI

-1236 GAGYGGGPNV
+1236 GAGFGGGPNV

-1259 NQIVIQNFFAFD
+1259 NQVVIQNFFAFD

-1279 VAGGRFTNSTYDD
+1279 VAGGRFSNSTFDD

-1319 FGNFT
+1319 FGNFN

-1339 TPNYLM
+1339 APNYLM

-1359 NTNFNQVDSFFATN
+1359 NTNFGLVDSFFATN
-1373 PNVNFGLFANSTIL
+1373 PNVTFGLFANSTIL

>member
-1 MLKPWLKS
+1 MLNPWLKS
-9 FKNIFKTN
+9 FKNMFNTN
-17 ASDKFIKKP
+17 VSNKFPKKS
-26 QKRRTLLEL
+26 QKHFTALEL
-35 MSLEERLN
+35 LSLEERLN
-43 LSTVFISYTS
+43 LSTVFVSYDVTS
-53 GVLTLNTETD
+53 GILTLDSKND
-63 PNGANSSYTASQST
+63 ALGANSSYAAFQST

-85 FIAPNTTPGEFTLF
+85 FNATAGDGVTFFKSVAPLVF
-99 KNNPV
+99 V
-104 NPVNPGAFV
+104 NP
-113 VDPGFLGSTSVQ
+113 LSSGSQSVQ
-125 IITTNLPGFSKIV
+125 VDTRNLAGFSKIV

-147 LILGSMDGNVIGDT
+147 LFLGSMDGNVIGDT
-161 ASPNF
+161 ASADF
-166 SFEVDVLSTI
+166 SFEVDVFSTN
-176 GGFSGGIDSLQID
+176 GGFSGGTDLLQID
-189 GVISLKGDGFFTT
+189 GVISIKGAGNFTT
-202 DFLESSMPNANLE
+202 DSLGSAMLNSNLESLI
-215 TLSFGSSGSISSVGS
+215 FGSSGGILSNGS
-230 GGVRLIAD
+230 GGVRLVAD
-238 GAPSSDIQM
+238 GVQSSNIQFNI
-247 DLGSFINIG
+247 GSFIDIG

-265 TTGNINL
+265 ATGNIFL
-272 NGNVITTIGGSVD
+272 NGNAITTIGGSVD
-285 LASNVI
+285 LETNVV
-291 LQSTTTSINTGL
+291 LQSSTSISTGL
-303 GDSTTSINFRG
+303 GDSNTNIDFKG
-314 TIQGVSG
+314 TIQGESG
-321 SGQDLN
+321 LGQDLN
-327 LDTTGTITIAG
+327 LDTTGTITITG

-351 VGSSMPNNGSSS
+351 VGSNSPNG
-363 LNYVNSFVFNNLY
+363 VRSFVFNDLY
-376 AKSLSSVTFGLFQ
+376 AKSLNSVTLGAFQ
-389 SNGIINL
+389 SNGVIVVSYIN
-396 NYIDG
+396 G
-401 LNIKT
+401 LNIT
-406 ADAALGSITLGSS
+406 TNDSTLGTITFGSNS
-419 SVNGASITTSN
+419 LIGSSITTLN

-443 IYGGLSLE
+443 IYGGLSLD
-451 GAFNQSGSGLVSL
+451 GAFNQTGAGLVSL
-464 GSSSSNIFSVTTT
+464 GFSSNNTFSVTTT
-477 SDLISFTAPITL
+477 SDSISFTSPITL

-513 TLDGFFSLNLTA
+513 TLDGFFPLTLAA
-525 GIGNITFSN
+525 GIGNITLSN

-547 NNVNKFNALRS
+547 SNVNKFNALRS
-558 INADSLTI
+558 INAESLTI
-566 TLANNS
+566 TQANNS
-572 VSFTNFPGDSDSYSN
+572 VSFTNFTGDSDRYSN

-592 ITTFGSQGEVN
+592 ITTVGSQGDVN
-603 FYQPVNCVNNAIMNI
+603 FYKPVNCINNAIINI
-618 NSSGFLNLYPG
+618 NNAGFLNLNSG
-629 ANLFVETGSMVL
+629 ANLSVGSGSMVL

-650 LYSNISSN
+650 FFSNVSSTN
-658 NLVGTG
+658 SVGTG
-664 NISFTNPVILFADV
+664 SITFANPVTLLADV
-678 TITTTDGTVSFANTV
+678 TISTTDGIVTFANTV

-704 TLQDSLNQG
+704 ILKDTLNQG
-713 KFLFAKSVG
+713 TFNFAKSVG
-722 LTTPLNIITV
+722 LTTPLNVITV

-751 EDSRNVIDFKGNLT
+751 EDSKNTIEFKGNLT
-765 LSGSLQAQLG
+765 LSGSLQTQLG
-775 VSTDIYNLTLSGVTN
+775 VGTDIYNLTLSGLTN
-790 QIGGSGVFANTG
+790 QIGGAGTFANTG

-816 NSGISESGGGGV
+816 NEGISESGGGGV

-837 GAVSFASKFT
+837 GAVSFASNFK

-871 VQANERINKNGV
+871 VQANERINKNGIA
-883 GTLRL
+883 TLRL
-888 ITNTGSTFKGTMVVN
+888 ITNTGSTFKGTMAVN

-931 VGKVLGFAGSI
+931 VGKVYGLAGT
-942 VPGDAVGTLATGNLS
+942 VAPGDTVGTLTTGNFS
-957 LSSLM
+957 LNALM
-962 TLSIQ
+962 TLSLQ

-977 LVAVNGTVSLNNA
+977 LVLVNGTVSLNNA
-990 TLSVITGNFITV
+990 TLSVTTGNFITV

-1011 DGTDVVIGT
+1011 DGTDVVSGT

-1026 GATYTS
+1026 GASYTS

-1049 TLKAIST
+1049 TLKVVST

-1094 SFFAYAPSFT
+1094 SFFAYDQNFR

-1171 GYGDIIVGAGPG
+1171 GFGDIIVGAGPG

-1195 NFSINGNTVMTTF
+1195 NFSINGSTVMTTF

-1220 VAAADRTGEGL
+1220 VAAADRTGEGI

-1236 GAGYGGGPNV
+1236 GAGFGGGPNV

-1259 NQIVIQNFFAFD
+1259 NQVVIQNFFAFD

-1279 VAGGRFTNSTYDD
+1279 VAGGRFSNATYDD

-1319 FGNFT
+1319 FGNFN

-1359 NTNFNQVDSFFATN
+1359 NTNFGLVDSFFATN
-1373 PNVNFGLFANSTIL
+1373 PNVTFGLFANSTIL

>member
-9 FKNIFKTN
+9 FKNIFINNGT
-17 ASDKFIKKP
+17 DKFCKKP
-26 QKRRTLLEL
+26 KNHRTLLEL
-35 MSLEERLN
+35 LSLEERLN
-43 LSTVFISYTS
+43 LSTVLVSYDSTL
-53 GVLTLNTETD
+53 GVLTLNSEAD
-63 PNGANSSYTASQST
+63 ALGANSSYTAFQST
-77 GSEDNILN
+77 GIDDNLLN
-85 FIAPNTTPGEFTLF
+85 FSATLGDSVTFFKSVAPLVF
-99 KNNPV
+99 V
-104 NPVNPGAFV
+104 NP
-113 VDPGFLGSTSVQ
+113 LSSGSQSVQ
-125 IITTNLPGFSKIV
+125 VDTRNLAGFSKIV

-147 LILGSMDGNVIGDT
+147 LVLGSIDGNVIGDT
-161 ASPNF
+161 ASPDF
-166 SFEVDVLSTI
+166 SFEVDVFSTN
-176 GGFSGGIDSLQID
+176 GGFSVGTDLLQID
-189 GVISLKGDGFFTT
+189 GVISIKGDGDFTT
-202 DFLESSMPNANLE
+202 DSLGSAMANSNLES
-215 TLSFGSSGSISSVGS
+215 LSFGSSAGILSNGS

-238 GAPSSDIQM
+238 GFTSSNISM
-247 DLGSFINIG
+247 NLGSYIDIG
-256 SGSVYLKSG
+256 SGNVYLKSG
-265 TTGNINL
+265 TTGNIFL
-272 NGNVITTIGGSVD
+272 NGNAITTIGGSVV
-285 LASNVI
+285 LETNVV
-291 LQSTTTSINTGL
+291 LQSSTSISTGL
-303 GDSTTSINFRG
+303 GDSNTNIDFKG

-321 SGQDLN
+321 SGQNLN

-338 DAGDINLPLGTIR
+338 DAGDINLPLGSIR
-351 VGSSMPNNGSSS
+351 VGSNSPNG
-363 LNYVNSFVFNNLY
+363 VRSFVFNDLY
-376 AKSLSSVTFGLFQ
+376 AKSLNSVTFGAFQ
-389 SNGIINL
+389 SNGVIVV

-401 LNIKT
+401 LNIIT
-406 ADAALGSITLGSS
+406 NDSALGTITLGSNS
-419 SVNGASITTSN
+419 LIGSSITTSN

-451 GAFNQSGSGLVSL
+451 GAFNQTGAGLVSL
-464 GSSSSNIFSVTTT
+464 GFSSNNTFSVTTT
-477 SDLISFTAPITL
+477 SDSISFTSPITL

-513 TLDGFFSLNLTA
+513 TLDGFFPLTLTA
-525 GIGNITFSN
+525 GIGDITFSN
-534 KIGSSTP
+534 KIGSTTA

-547 NNVNKFNALRS
+547 SNVNKFNAIRS
-558 INADSLTI
+558 INAESLTI
-566 TLANNS
+566 TQANNS
-572 VSFTNFPGDSDSYSN
+572 VSFTNVTGDSDRYSD

-592 ITTFGSQGEVN
+592 INTFGPQGSVN
-603 FYQPVNCVNNAIMNI
+603 FYKPVNCFKNAIINI
-618 NSSGFLNLYPG
+618 NSSGFLNLYSG
-629 ANLFVETGSMVL
+629 ANFSVEAGSMVL

-650 LYSNISSN
+650 LFSNVSSTN
-658 NLVGTG
+658 SVGTG
-664 NISFTNPVILFADV
+664 SITFANPVTLLADV
-678 TITTTDGTVSFANTV
+678 TVSTTDGSVLFANTI

-704 TLQDSLNQG
+704 TLQDALNQG
-713 KFLFAKSVG
+713 NFSFAKSVG

-751 EDSRNVIDFKGNLT
+751 EDSKNTIDFKGNLT
-765 LSGSLQAQLG
+765 LSGNLQTQNVLD
-775 VSTDIYNLTLSGVTN
+775 SYNLSLTGLTN
-790 QIGGSGVFANTG
+790 LIAGSGIFGNTG

-816 NSGISESGGGGV
+816 NNGISESGLGGV
-828 VAQGSFVAN
+828 VAQGSFVAS
-837 GAVSFASKFT
+837 GAVSFASNFK

-871 VQANERINKNGV
+871 VQANERINKNGI

-888 ITNTGSTFKGTMVVN
+888 ITNTGSSFKGTMVVN
-903 QGQVIFSDNF
+903 QGDVIFSSDF
-913 SSMDNLTISG
+913 SSIDNLTISG

-931 VGKVLGFAGSI
+931 VGKVYGLAGT
-942 VPGDAVGTLATGNLS
+942 VDPGDTVGTLTTGNFS
-957 LSSLM
+957 LNSLM
-962 TLSIQ
+962 TFSLK

-977 LVAVNGTVSLNNA
+977 KVLVNGTVSLNNA
-990 TLSVITGNFITV
+990 TLSVTTGNFITL

-1011 DGTDVVIGT
+1011 DGTDVVSGT

-1026 GATYTS
+1026 GSSYTS

-1154 AAFFGG
+1154 AVFFGG

-1171 GYGDIIVGAGPG
+1171 GFGDIIVGAGPG

-1195 NFSINGNTVMTTF
+1195 NFSINGSTVMTTF

-1220 VAAADRTGEGL
+1220 VAAADRTGEGI

-1236 GAGYGGGPNV
+1236 GAGFGGGPNV

-1259 NQIVIQNFFAFD
+1259 NQVVIQNFFAFD

-1359 NTNFNQVDSFFATN
+1359 NTNFGLVDSFFATN
-1373 PNVNFGLFANSTIL
+1373 PNVTFGLFANSTIL

>member
-9 FKNIFKTN
+9 FKNIFKNNGT
-17 ASDKFIKKP
+17 DKFLKKS
-26 QKRRTLLEL
+26 QNHRTLLEL
-35 MSLEERLN
+35 LSLEERLN
-43 LSTVFISYTS
+43 LSTVFVSYDVTS
-53 GVLTLNTETD
+53 GILTLDSKND
-63 PNGANSSYTASQST
+63 ALGANSSYAAYQST

-85 FIAPNTTPGEFTLF
+85 FNATAGDGVTFFKSVAPLVF
-99 KNNPV
+99 V
-104 NPVNPGAFV
+104 NPLSF
-113 VDPGFLGSTSVQ
+113 GSQSVQ
-125 IITTNLPGFSKIV
+125 VDTRNLAGFSKIV

-147 LILGSMDGNVIGDT
+147 LVLGSIDGNVIGDT

-166 SFEVDVLSTI
+166 SFEVDVFSTN
-176 GGFSGGIDSLQID
+176 GGFSGGIDTLQID
-189 GVISLKGDGFFTT
+189 GVISIKGSGDFTT
-202 DFLESSMPNANLE
+202 DSLISAMPNANLE
-215 TLSFGSSGSISSVGS
+215 ALSFGSSAGILSNGS
-230 GGVRLIAD
+230 GGVRLVAD
-238 GAPSSDIQM
+238 GLTTSNILMNA
-247 DLGSFINIG
+247 GSFIDIG
-256 SGSVYLKSG
+256 SGNVYLRSG
-265 TTGNINL
+265 NTGSICL
-272 NGNVITTIGGSVD
+272 NGNALNTIGGSVD

-291 LQSTTTSINTGL
+291 LQSPTTSINTGL

-314 TIQGVSG
+314 TIQGTIG

-327 LDTTGTITIAG
+327 LDTTGNITIAG
-338 DAGDINLPLGTIR
+338 DVGDINLPLGSIR
-351 VGSSMPNNGSSS
+351 VGSNSPNG
-363 LNYVNSFVFNNLY
+363 VRSFVFNDLY
-376 AKSLSSVTFGLFQ
+376 AKSLNSVTFGAFQ
-389 SNGIINL
+389 SNGFINL
-396 NYIDG
+396 SYIDG
-401 LNIKT
+401 LNIT
-406 ADAALGSITLGSS
+406 TTDSSLGTVTLGSS
-419 SVNGASITTSN
+419 SLIGSSITTSN

-443 IYGGLSLE
+443 IYGGVSLE
-451 GAFNQSGSGLVSL
+451 GSFNQTGFGLVSL
-464 GSSSSNIFSVTTT
+464 GFSSNNIFSVSTT
-477 SDLISFTAPITL
+477 SDSISFAAPITL
-489 NQAQNISSNASGVL
+489 NQAQNISSNSSGVL

-513 TLDGFFSLNLTA
+513 TLDGFFPLTLAA

-534 KIGSSTP
+534 KIGSSSSTA

-547 NNVNKFNALRS
+547 LNVNKFNAVRS
-558 INADSLTI
+558 INAESLTI
-566 TLANNS
+566 TQANNS
-572 VSFTNFPGDSDSYSN
+572 VSFTNFTGDSDSYSN

-592 ITTFGSQGEVN
+592 ITTVGSQGDVN
-603 FYQPVNCVNNAIMNI
+603 FYKPVNCFNNAIINI

-629 ANLFVETGSMVL
+629 ADLSVQTGSMVL

-650 LYSNISSN
+650 LFSSVSSTSS
-658 NLVGTG
+658 VGTG
-664 NISFTNPVILFADV
+664 SITFANPVTLLADV
-678 TITTTDGTVSFANTV
+678 TVTTTDGNVLFANTV

-704 TLQDSLNQG
+704 TLQDALNQG
-713 KFLFAKSVG
+713 NFSFAKSVG

-751 EDSRNVIDFKGNLT
+751 EDSKNTIDFKANLT
-765 LSGSLQAQLG
+765 LSGDLQTQSG
-775 VSTDIYNLTLSGVTN
+775 TDNYNLILSGLTN
-790 QIGGSGVFANTG
+790 QIGGEGVFANKG
-802 LITLGNSNSSSFLF
+802 LITLGNANSSSFLF
-816 NSGISESGGGGV
+816 NRGISESGGGGV
-828 VAQGSFVAN
+828 VAQGSFVAS
-837 GAVSFASKFT
+837 GAVSFASNFK

-871 VQANERINKNGV
+871 VQANERINKNGI
-883 GTLRL
+883 GILRL

-931 VGKVLGFAGSI
+931 VGKVYGLAGT
-942 VPGDAVGTLATGNLS
+942 VAPGDTVGTLTTGNFS
-957 LSSLM
+957 LNALM
-962 TLSIQ
+962 TLSLQ

-977 LVAVNGTVSLNNA
+977 LVLVNGTVSLNNA

-1011 DGTDVVIGT
+1011 DGTDVVSGT

-1026 GATYTS
+1026 GASYTS

-1049 TLKAIST
+1049 TLKAISNL
-1056 VLPPTPVNVPGV
+1056 LPPPVNVPGV

-1094 SFFAYAPSFT
+1094 SFFAYDQNFR

-1171 GYGDIIVGAGPG
+1171 GFGDIIVGAGPG

-1195 NFSINGNTVMTTF
+1195 NFSINGSTVMTTF

-1259 NQIVIQNFFAFD
+1259 NQVVIQNFFAFD

-1279 VAGGRFTNSTYDD
+1279 VAGGRFSNATYDD

-1319 FGNFT
+1319 FGNFN

-1373 PNVNFGLFANSTIL
+1373 PNVTLGLFANSTIL

>member
-9 FKNIFKTN
+9 FKNIFKNNGT
-17 ASDKFIKKP
+17 DKFLKKP
-26 QKRRTLLEL
+26 QNRRTALEL
-35 MSLEERLN
+35 LSLEERLN
-43 LSTVFISYTS
+43 LSTVLVSYDSTL
-53 GVLTLNTETD
+53 GVLTLNTEAD
-63 PNGANSSYTASQST
+63 ALGADSSYSAFQST
-77 GSEDNILN
+77 GIDDNLLN
-85 FIAPNTTPGEFTLF
+85 FSATPGDSVTFF
-99 KNNPV
+99 KSVAPLVFV
-104 NPVNPGAFV
+104 NP
-113 VDPGFLGSTSVQ
+113 LSSGSQSVQ
-125 IITTNLPGFSKIV
+125 VDTRNLAGFSKIV

-147 LILGSMDGNVIGDT
+147 LVLGSIDGNVIGDT
-161 ASPNF
+161 ASPDF
-166 SFEVDVLSTI
+166 SFEVDVFSTN
-176 GGFSGGIDSLQID
+176 GGFSGGTDLLQID
-189 GVISLKGDGFFTT
+189 GVISIKGDGDFTT
-202 DFLESSMPNANLE
+202 DSLVSAMPNSNLESMV
-215 TLSFGSSGSISSVGS
+215 FGSSAGILSNGS
-230 GGVRLIAD
+230 GGVRLVAD
-238 GAPSSDIQM
+238 GVQSSNIE
-247 DLGSFINIG
+247 LTIGSFIDIG
-256 SGSVYLKSG
+256 SGDVYLRSG
-265 TTGNINL
+265 TIGNIFL
-272 NGNVITTIGGSVD
+272 NGNAITTIGGSVD
-285 LASNVI
+285 LETNVV
-291 LQSTTTSINTGL
+291 LQSSTSISTGL
-303 GDSTTSINFRG
+303 GDSNTNIDFKG

-327 LDTTGTITIAG
+327 LDTTGTITITG
-338 DAGDINLPLGTIR
+338 DAGDINLPLGSIR
-351 VGSSMPNNGSSS
+351 VGSNSPNG
-363 LNYVNSFVFNNLY
+363 VRSFVFNDLY
-376 AKSLSSVTFGLFQ
+376 AKTLNSVTFGAFQ
-389 SNGIINL
+389 SNGVIVV

-401 LNIKT
+401 LNIIT
-406 ADAALGSITLGSS
+406 NDSSLGTITLGSNSLIGS
-419 SVNGASITTSN
+419 SVTTLN

-451 GAFNQSGSGLVSL
+451 GAFNQTGSGLVSL
-464 GSSSSNIFSVTTT
+464 GFSSNNTFSVTTT
-477 SDLISFTAPITL
+477 SDLISFNSSITL

-513 TLDGFFSLNLTA
+513 TIDGFFPLTLTA
-525 GIGNITFSN
+525 GIGDITFSN
-534 KIGSSTP
+534 KIGSSTA

-547 NNVNKFNALRS
+547 SNVNKFNAIRS

-566 TLANNS
+566 TQANNS
-572 VSFTNFPGDSDSYSN
+572 VSFTNVTGDIDSYSD

-592 ITTFGSQGEVN
+592 INTFGPQGSVN
-603 FYQPVNCVNNAIMNI
+603 FYNPVNCFNNAIINI
-618 NSSGFLNLYPG
+618 NSSGFLNLYSG
-629 ANLFVETGSMVL
+629 ANLSVEAGSMVL

-650 LYSNISSN
+650 LFSNVSSTN
-658 NLVGTG
+658 SVGTG
-664 NISFTNPVILFADV
+664 SITFANPVTLLADV
-678 TITTTDGTVSFANTV
+678 TVSTTDGSVLFANTI

-704 TLQDSLNQG
+704 TLDDTLNQG
-713 KFLFAKSVG
+713 NFSFAKSVG

-751 EDSRNVIDFKGNLT
+751 EDSKNTIDFKGNLT
-765 LSGSLQAQLG
+765 LSGNLQTQN
-775 VSTDIYNLTLSGVTN
+775 VSDSYNLSLTGLTN
-790 QIGGSGVFANTG
+790 QIAGAGIFANTG
-802 LITLGNSNSSSFLF
+802 LITLGNANSSSFLF
-816 NSGISESGGGGV
+816 NGGISESGLGGV
-828 VAQGSFVAN
+828 VAQGSFVAS
-837 GAVSFASKFT
+837 GAVSFSSNFK

-871 VQANERINKNGV
+871 VQANERINKNGI

-888 ITNTGSTFKGTMVVN
+888 ITNTGSSFKGTMVVN
-903 QGQVIFSDNF
+903 QGNVIFSSDF

-931 VGKVLGFAGSI
+931 VGKVYGLAGT
-942 VPGDAVGTLATGNLS
+942 VDPGDTVGTLTTGNFS
-957 LSSLM
+957 LNSLM
-962 TLSIQ
+962 TFSLK

-977 LVAVNGTVSLNNA
+977 KVLVNGTVSLNNA
-990 TLSVITGNFITV
+990 TLSVTTGNFITL

-1011 DGTDVVIGT
+1011 DGTDVVSGT

-1026 GATYTS
+1026 GSSYTS

-1049 TLKAIST
+1049 TLKVIST

-1082 LVTVNFADGHTS
+1082 LVTVNYSDGHTS

-1119 VDLITAPGVGGGP
+1119 VDLITAPGIGGGP

-1171 GYGDIIVGAGPG
+1171 GFGDIIVGAGPG

-1195 NFSINGNTVMTTF
+1195 NFSINGSTVMTTF

-1220 VAAADRTGEGL
+1220 VAAADRTGEGI

-1236 GAGYGGGPNV
+1236 GAGFGGGPNV

-1259 NQIVIQNFFAFD
+1259 NQVVIQNFFAFD

-1279 VAGGRFTNSTYDD
+1279 VAGGRFSNSTFDD

-1319 FGNFT
+1319 FGNFN

-1359 NTNFNQVDSFFATN
+1359 NTNFGLVDSFFATN
-1373 PNVNFGLFANSTIL
+1373 SNVTFGLFANSTIL

>member
-9 FKNIFKTN
+9 FKNVFVNNGT
-17 ASDKFIKKP
+17 DKFCKKP
-26 QKRRTLLEL
+26 KNHRTSLEL
-35 MSLEERLN
+35 LSLEERLN
-43 LSTVFISYTS
+43 LSTVFVSYDLTS
-53 GVLTLNTETD
+53 GILTLDSKND
-63 PNGANSSYTASQST
+63 ALGANSSYAVFQST

-85 FIAPNTTPGEFTLF
+85 FNATAGDGVTFFQSTAPLVF
-99 KNNPV
+99 V
-104 NPVNPGAFV
+104 NP
-113 VDPGFLGSTSVQ
+113 LSSGSQSVQ
-125 IITTNLPGFSKIV
+125 VDTRNLAGFSKIV

-147 LILGSMDGNVIGDT
+147 LVLGSIDGNVIGDI
-161 ASPNF
+161 ASPDF
-166 SFEVDVLSTI
+166 SFEVDVFSTN
-176 GGFSGGIDSLQID
+176 GGFSVGIDTLQID
-189 GVISLKGDGFFTT
+189 GVISIKGSGDFTT
-202 DFLESSMPNANLE
+202 DSLGSAMPNSNLESLI
-215 TLSFGSSGSISSVGS
+215 FGSSSGILSNGS
-230 GGVRLIAD
+230 GGVRLVAD
-238 GAPSSDIQM
+238 GVPSSNIQ
-247 DLGSFINIG
+247 LNIGSFIDIG

-265 TTGNINL
+265 ATGNIFL
-272 NGNVITTIGGSVD
+272 NGNAITTIGGSVD
-285 LASNVI
+285 LETNVV
-291 LQSTTTSINTGL
+291 LQSSTSISTGL
-303 GDSTTSINFRG
+303 GDSNTNIAFKG
-314 TIQGVSG
+314 TIQGVTG
-321 SGQDLN
+321 SGEDLN
-327 LDTTGTITIAG
+327 LDTTGTITITG
-338 DAGDINLPLGTIR
+338 DAGDINLPLGSIR
-351 VGSSMPNNGSSS
+351 VGSNSPNG
-363 LNYVNSFVFNNLY
+363 VRSFVFNDLY
-376 AKSLSSVTFGLFQ
+376 AKSLNSVTFGAFQ
-389 SNGIINL
+389 SNGVIVL

-401 LNIKT
+401 LNIIT
-406 ADAALGSITLGSS
+406 NDSALGTITLGSNSLIGS
-419 SVNGASITTSN
+419 SVTTSN
-430 NGSVNINNAGLLQ
+430 NGSVSINNAGLLQ

-451 GAFNQSGSGLVSL
+451 GAFNQTGSGLVSL
-464 GSSSSNIFSVTTT
+464 GFSSNNIFSVSTT
-477 SDLISFTAPITL
+477 SDSISFTSPITF

-513 TLDGFFSLNLTA
+513 TLDGFFPLTLTA

-534 KIGSSTP
+534 KIGSSTA

-547 NNVNKFNALRS
+547 SNVNKFNAVRS
-558 INADSLTI
+558 INAESLTI
-566 TLANNS
+566 TQANNS
-572 VSFTNFPGDSDSYSN
+572 VSFTNFIGDSDSYSD

-592 ITTFGSQGEVN
+592 INTFGSQGVVN
-603 FYQPVNCVNNAIMNI
+603 FYKPVNCVNDAIINI
-618 NSSGFLNLYPG
+618 NSSGFLNLYSG
-629 ANLFVETGSMVL
+629 ANLSVQTGSMVL

-650 LYSNISSN
+650 LFSNVSSTN
-658 NLVGTG
+658 SVGTG
-664 NISFTNPVILFADV
+664 SITFANPVTLLADV
-678 TITTTDGTVSFANTV
+678 TVSTTDGSVLFANTI

-704 TLQDSLNQG
+704 TLQDALNQG
-713 KFLFAKSVG
+713 KFTFAKAVG

-751 EDSRNVIDFKGNLT
+751 EDSKNTIDFKGNLT
-765 LSGSLQAQLG
+765 LSGDLQTQN
-775 VSTDIYNLTLSGVTN
+775 VSDSYNLSLTGLTN
-790 QIGGSGVFANTG
+790 QIAGVGIFANTG
-802 LITLGNSNSSSFLF
+802 LITLGNANSSSFLF
-816 NSGISESGGGGV
+816 NGGISESGLGGV
-828 VAQGSFVAN
+828 VAQGSFVAS
-837 GAVSFASKFT
+837 GAVSFASNFK

-871 VQANERINKNGV
+871 VQANERINKNGI

-888 ITNTGSTFKGTMVVN
+888 ITNTGSSFKGTMVVN
-903 QGQVIFSDNF
+903 QGNVIFSSDF

-931 VGKVLGFAGSI
+931 VGKVYGLAGT
-942 VPGDAVGTLATGNLS
+942 VDPGDTVGTLTTGNFS
-957 LSSLM
+957 LNSLM
-962 TLSIQ
+962 TFSLK

-977 LVAVNGTVSLNNA
+977 LVLVNGTVSLNNA

-1011 DGTDVVIGT
+1011 DGTDVVSGT

-1026 GATYTS
+1026 GASYTS

-1049 TLKAIST
+1049 TLKVIST

-1094 SFFAYAPSFT
+1094 SFFAYASSFT

-1171 GYGDIIVGAGPG
+1171 GFGDIIVGAGPG

-1195 NFSINGNTVMTTF
+1195 NFSINGSTVMTTF

-1259 NQIVIQNFFAFD
+1259 NQVVIQNFFAFD

-1319 FGNFT
+1319 FGNFN
-1324 GGVRVGISSSSIKGT
+1324 GGVRVGISSSTIKGT

-1359 NTNFNQVDSFFATN
+1359 NSNFNQVDSFFATN
-1373 PNVNFGLFANSTIL
+1373 PNVTLGLFANSTIL

>member
-9 FKNIFKTN
+9 FKNIFKNNGT
-17 ASDKFIKKP
+17 DKFLKKP
-26 QKRRTLLEL
+26 QNHRTALEL
-35 MSLEERLN
+35 LSLEERIN
-43 LSTVFISYTS
+43 LSTVLVSYDSTL
-53 GVLTLNTETD
+53 GVLTLNTEAD
-63 PNGANSSYTASQST
+63 ALGADSSYTAFQST
-77 GSEDNILN
+77 GIDDNLLN
-85 FIAPNTTPGEFTLF
+85 FSATPGDSVTFF
-99 KNNPV
+99 KSVAPLVFV
-104 NPVNPGAFV
+104 NP
-113 VDPGFLGSTSVQ
+113 LSSGSQSVQ
-125 IITTNLPGFSKIV
+125 VDTRNLAGFSKIV

-147 LILGSMDGNVIGDT
+147 LVLGSIDGNVIGDT
-161 ASPNF
+161 ASPDF
-166 SFEVDVLSTI
+166 SFEVDVFSTD
-176 GGFSGGIDSLQID
+176 GGFSGGTDLLQID
-189 GVISLKGDGFFTT
+189 GVISIKGDGDFTT
-202 DFLESSMPNANLE
+202 DSLVSAMPNSNLESLV
-215 TLSFGSSGSISSVGS
+215 LGSSAGILSNGS
-230 GGVRLIAD
+230 GGVRLVAD
-238 GAPSSDIQM
+238 GVQSSNIELTM
-247 DLGSFINIG
+247 GSFIDIG
-256 SGSVYLKSG
+256 SGGVYLKSG
-265 TTGNINL
+265 TTGNIFL
-272 NGNVITTIGGSVD
+272 NGNAITTIGGSVD
-285 LASNVI
+285 LETNVV
-291 LQSTTTSINTGL
+291 LQSPTTSISTGL
-303 GDSTTSINFRG
+303 GDTNTNINFKG

-327 LDTTGTITIAG
+327 LDTTGTITITG
-338 DAGDINLPLGTIR
+338 GAGDINLPLGSIR
-351 VGSSMPNNGSSS
+351 VGSNSPNG
-363 LNYVNSFVFNNLY
+363 VRSFVFNNLY
-376 AKSLSSVTFGLFQ
+376 AKSLNSVTFGAFQ
-389 SNGIINL
+389 SNGVIVV

-401 LNIKT
+401 LNIIT
-406 ADAALGSITLGSS
+406 NDSALGSITLGSNSLIGS
-419 SVNGASITTSN
+419 SVTTSN
-430 NGSVNINNAGLLQ
+430 NGSVSINNAGLLQ

-451 GAFNQSGSGLVSL
+451 GAFNQTGAGLVSL
-464 GSSSSNIFSVTTT
+464 GFSSNNTFSVSTT
-477 SDLISFTAPITL
+477 SDSISFTSPITL

-513 TLDGFFSLNLTA
+513 TLDGFFPLTLTA

-547 NNVNKFNALRS
+547 SNVNKFNAIRS

-566 TLANNS
+566 TQANNS
-572 VSFTNFPGDSDSYSN
+572 VSFSNFPGDIDSYSN

-592 ITTFGSQGEVN
+592 ISTFGSQGEVN

-618 NSSGFLNLYPG
+618 NSSGFLNLYSG
-629 ANLFVETGSMVL
+629 ANLSVETGSMVL
-641 GGSGGGGIN
+641 GGSGGGGVN
-650 LYSNISSN
+650 LYSNISSKN
-658 NLVGTG
+658 SVGTG
-664 NISFTNPVILFADV
+664 NITFTNPVILLADV
-678 TITTTDGTVSFANTV
+678 TVSTIDGSVLFANTI

-713 KFLFAKSVG
+713 NFSFAKSVG
-722 LTTPLNIITV
+722 LTTPLNVITV
-732 KSSAGVSFASTVN
+732 KSSAGVLFSSTVN

-751 EDSRNVIDFKGNLT
+751 EDSKNTIDFKGNLT
-765 LSGSLQAQLG
+765 LSGNLQTQN
-775 VSTDIYNLTLSGVTN
+775 VSDSYNLSLTGLTN
-790 QIGGSGVFANTG
+790 QIAGEGVFANTG

-816 NSGISESGGGGV
+816 NGGISESGLGGV
-828 VAQGSFVAN
+828 AAQGSFVAS
-837 GAVSFASKFT
+837 GAVSFASDFK

-871 VQANERINKNGV
+871 VQASERINKNGI
-883 GTLRL
+883 GALRL
-888 ITNTGSTFKGTMVVN
+888 ITNTGSIFKGTMVVN
-903 QGQVIFSDNF
+903 QGQVIFSSDF
-913 SSMDNLTISG
+913 SSIDNLTISG

-931 VGKVLGFAGSI
+931 VGKVYGLAGT
-942 VPGDAVGTLATGNLS
+942 VDPGDTVGTLTTGNFS

-962 TLSIQ
+962 TFSLK

-977 LVAVNGTVSLNNA
+977 KVLVNGTVSLNNA
-990 TLSVITGNFITV
+990 TLSVTTGNFITL

-1011 DGTDVVIGT
+1011 DGTDVISGT
-1020 FLNLPE
+1020 FINLPE
-1026 GATYTS
+1026 GSSYTS
-1032 GNTIFTVSYK
+1032 GNITFTVSYK
-1042 GGTGNDV
+1042 GGSGNDV
-1049 TLKAIST
+1049 TLKVINIIT
-1056 VLPPTPVNVPGV
+1056 ILPPTPVNVPGV

-1082 LVTVNFADGHTS
+1082 LVTVNYSDGHTS
-1094 SFFAYAPSFT
+1094 SFFAYDQNFR

-1171 GYGDIIVGAGPG
+1171 GFGDIIVGAGPG

-1195 NFSINGNTVMTTF
+1195 NFSINGSTVMTTF

-1220 VAAADRTGEGL
+1220 VAAADRTGDGL
-1231 DEIVT
+1231 DDIVT
-1236 GAGYGGGPNV
+1236 GAGFGGGPNV

-1259 NQIVIQNFFAFD
+1259 NPIVFQNFFAFD
-1271 TLFTGGIY
+1271 PLFTGGIY
-1279 VAGGRFTNSTYDD
+1279 VAGGSFTTNSSNYDD

-1310 TGGIHYLNP
+1310 TGGFYYLNP

-1324 GGVRVGISSSSIKGT
+1324 GGVRVGISSSTIKGS

-1359 NTNFNQVDSFFATN
+1359 DTNFAEVDRFFATN
-1373 PNVNFGLFANSTIL
+1373 PNVTLGLFANSTIL

>member
-9 FKNIFKTN
+9 FKNIFQAN
-17 ASDKFIKKP
+17 ASDKFLKKT
-26 QKRRTLLEL
+26 QKRRTSLEL
-35 MSLEERLN
+35 VSLEERLN
-43 LSTVFISYTS
+43 LSTVYIGYTS
-53 GVLTLNTETD
+53 GVLTLNTDEGLATD
-63 PNGANSSYTASQST
+63 SDSSTNSSYTAFQST

-85 FIAPNTTPGEFTLF
+85 FIAPNATPSEFTLF
-99 KNNPV
+99 KNDPV

-113 VDPGFLGSTSVQ
+113 VDPGTFGSTSVQ
-125 IITTNLPGFSKIV
+125 IITTNLAGFSKIV
-138 FQGSEGNNN
+138 FQGSRGNNN
-147 LILGSMDGNVIGDT
+147 LILGSMDGNVIGDRDP
-161 ASPNF
+161 AFPNF

-176 GGFSGGIDSLQID
+176 GGFSSGIDSLQID
-189 GVISLKGDGFFTT
+189 GVISLKGNGFFTT

-215 TLSFGSSGSISSVGS
+215 TLSFGSSGSIISVGS
-230 GGVRLIAD
+230 GGVRLVAD
-238 GAPSSDIQM
+238 GAQASNIQM
-247 DLGSFINIG
+247 DLGSFIDIG

-291 LQSTTTSINTGL
+291 LESPTTSINTGL

-314 TIQGVSG
+314 TIQGTTG

-327 LDTTGTITIAG
+327 LDTTGNIIIAG

-351 VGSSMPNNGSSS
+351 VGLNSP
-363 LNYVNSFVFNNLY
+363 NYVRSILFNDLY
-376 AKSLSSVTFGLFQ
+376 AKSLSSLTFGAFQ

-406 ADAALGSITLGSS
+406 ADAALGTITLGSS
-419 SVNGASITTSN
+419 SVIGSSIITSN
-430 NGSVNINNAGLLQ
+430 NGTVNINNAALLQ
-443 IYGGLSLE
+443 IYGGLSLD
-451 GAFNQSGSGLVSL
+451 GAFSQSGSGLVSL
-464 GSSSSNIFSVTTT
+464 GSSSSSIFSVSTT

-489 NQAQNISSNASGVL
+489 NQAQNISSNASGLL
-503 GGGANISFAS
+503 GAGANISFAS
-513 TLDGFFSLNLTA
+513 TLDGFFSLDLTA

-534 KIGSSTP
+534 KIGSSTA

-547 NNVNKFNALRS
+547 RNVNKFNAVRS
-558 INADSLTI
+558 ISADSLTI
-566 TLANNS
+566 TQANNS
-572 VSFTNFPGDSDSYSN
+572 VSFTNFTGDSDSYSN

-592 ITTFGSQGEVN
+592 ITTFGPQGEVN
-603 FYQPVNCVNNAIMNI
+603 FYKPVNCFNNAIINI
-618 NSSGFLNLYPG
+618 NNAGFLNLYPG
-629 ANLFVETGSMVL
+629 ANLSVKTGSMVL

-650 LYSNISSN
+650 LYSNISSTN
-658 NLVGTG
+658 KVGTG
-664 NISFTNPVILFADV
+664 NITFTNPVILFADV
-678 TITTTDGTVSFANTV
+678 AITTTDGTVSFANNV
-693 NSNPSATLRSL
+693 NSNPSATFRSL
-704 TLQDSLNQG
+704 TLQDKLNQG
-713 KFLFAKSVG
+713 RFIFAKSVG
-722 LTTPLNIITV
+722 LTTPLNAITV
-732 KSSAGVSFASTVN
+732 KSSFGVSFASTVN
-745 ANAITI
+745 ANSITI
-751 EDSRNVIDFKGNLT
+751 EDSKNSIDFIGNLT
-765 LSGSLQAQLG
+765 LSGSLQTQLG
-775 VSTDIYNLTLSGVTN
+775 LGADIYNLTLSGLTN
-790 QIGGSGVFANTG
+790 QIGGAGVFANTG

-828 VAQGSFVAN
+828 VAQGSFVAS
-837 GAVSFASKFT
+837 GAVSFASIFK

-888 ITNTGSTFKGTMVVN
+888 ITNTGSTFKGTMAVN

-913 SSMDNLTISG
+913 SSMENLTISG

-931 VGKVLGFAGSI
+931 VGKVYGFSGTI
-942 VPGDAVGTLATGNLS
+942 IPGDAVGTLATGNFS

-962 TLSIQ
+962 TLSLQ

-1011 DGTDVVIGT
+1011 DGTDVVNGT

-1026 GATYTS
+1026 GASYTS

-1171 GYGDIIVGAGPG
+1171 GFGDIIVGAGPG

-1195 NFSINGNTVMTTF
+1195 NFSINGSTVMTTF

-1345 AAAGPGG
+1345 AAAGPSG

-1373 PNVNFGLFANSTIL
+1373 PNVTFGLFANSTIL

>member
-9 FKNIFKTN
+9 FKNIFKNNGT
-17 ASDKFIKKP
+17 DKFLKKP
-26 QKRRTLLEL
+26 QNHRIALEL
-35 MSLEERLN
+35 LTLEERLN
-43 LSTVFISYTS
+43 LSTVFVSYDVTS
-53 GVLTLNTETD
+53 GILTLDSKND
-63 PNGANSSYTASQST
+63 ALGANSSYAAFQST

-85 FIAPNTTPGEFTLF
+85 FNATAGDGVTFFKSVAPLVF
-99 KNNPV
+99 V
-104 NPVNPGAFV
+104 NP
-113 VDPGFLGSTSVQ
+113 LSSGSQSVQ
-125 IITTNLPGFSKIV
+125 VDTRNLAGFSKIV

-147 LILGSMDGNVIGDT
+147 LVLGSIDGNVIGDT
-161 ASPNF
+161 ASPDF
-166 SFEVDVLSTI
+166 SFEVDVFSTN
-176 GGFSGGIDSLQID
+176 GGFSGGTDLLQID
-189 GVISLKGDGFFTT
+189 GVISIKGAGDFTT
-202 DFLESSMPNANLE
+202 DSLGSAMPNSNLESLV
-215 TLSFGSSGSISSVGS
+215 LGSSAGILSNGS
-230 GGVRLIAD
+230 GGVRLVAD
-238 GAPSSDIQM
+238 GVQSSNIQ
-247 DLGSFINIG
+247 LNIGSFIDIG
-256 SGSVYLKSG
+256 SGDVYLRSG
-265 TTGNINL
+265 TTGNIFL
-272 NGNVITTIGGSVD
+272 NGNAITTIGGSVD
-285 LASNVI
+285 LETNVV
-291 LQSTTTSINTGL
+291 LQSSTSISTGL
-303 GDSTTSINFRG
+303 GDSNTNIDFKG

-327 LDTTGTITIAG
+327 LDTTGTITITG
-338 DAGDINLPLGTIR
+338 DAGDINLPLGSIR
-351 VGSSMPNNGSSS
+351 VGSNSPNG
-363 LNYVNSFVFNNLY
+363 VRSFVFNDLY
-376 AKSLSSVTFGLFQ
+376 AKTLNSVTFGAFQ
-389 SNGIINL
+389 SNGVIVL

-401 LNIKT
+401 LNIIT
-406 ADAALGSITLGSS
+406 NDSALGTITLGSNSLIGS
-419 SVNGASITTSN
+419 SVTTSN
-430 NGSVNINNAGLLQ
+430 NGSVSINNAGLLQ

-451 GAFNQSGSGLVSL
+451 GAFNQTGSGLVSL
-464 GSSSSNIFSVTTT
+464 GFSSNNIFSVSTT
-477 SDLISFTAPITL
+477 SDSISFTSPITF

-513 TLDGFFSLNLTA
+513 TLDGFFPLTLTA

-534 KIGSSTP
+534 KIGSSTA

-547 NNVNKFNALRS
+547 SNVNKFNAVRS
-558 INADSLTI
+558 INAESLTI
-566 TLANNS
+566 TQANNS
-572 VSFTNFPGDSDSYSN
+572 VSFTNFIGDSDSYSD

-592 ITTFGSQGEVN
+592 INTFGSQGVVN
-603 FYQPVNCVNNAIMNI
+603 FYKPVNCVNDAIINI
-618 NSSGFLNLYPG
+618 NSSGFLNLYSG
-629 ANLFVETGSMVL
+629 ANLSVQTGSMVL

-650 LYSNISSN
+650 LFSNVSSTN
-658 NLVGTG
+658 SVGTG
-664 NISFTNPVILFADV
+664 SITFANPVTLLADV
-678 TITTTDGTVSFANTV
+678 TVSTTDGSVLFANTI

-704 TLQDSLNQG
+704 TLQDALNQG
-713 KFLFAKSVG
+713 KFTFAKAVG

-751 EDSRNVIDFKGNLT
+751 EDSKNTIDFKGNLT
-765 LSGSLQAQLG
+765 LSGDLQTQN
-775 VSTDIYNLTLSGVTN
+775 VSDSYNLSLTGLTN
-790 QIGGSGVFANTG
+790 QIAGVGIFANTG
-802 LITLGNSNSSSFLF
+802 LITLGNANSSSFLF
-816 NSGISESGGGGV
+816 NGGISESGLGGV
-828 VAQGSFVAN
+828 VAQGSFVAS
-837 GAVSFASKFT
+837 GAVSFASNFK

-871 VQANERINKNGV
+871 VQANERINKNGI

-888 ITNTGSTFKGTMVVN
+888 ITNTGSSFKGTMVVN
-903 QGQVIFSDNF
+903 QGNVIFSSDF

-931 VGKVLGFAGSI
+931 VGKVYGLAGT
-942 VPGDAVGTLATGNLS
+942 VDPGDTVGTLTTGNFS
-957 LSSLM
+957 LNSLM
-962 TLSIQ
+962 TFSLK

-977 LVAVNGTVSLNNA
+977 LVLVNGTVSLNNA

-1011 DGTDVVIGT
+1011 DGTDVVSGT

-1026 GATYTS
+1026 GASYTS

-1049 TLKAIST
+1049 TLKVIST

-1094 SFFAYAPSFT
+1094 SFFAYASSFT

-1171 GYGDIIVGAGPG
+1171 GFGDIIVGAGPG
-1183 GGPRVSAYAGSQ
+1183 GGPRVSAYAGSS
-1195 NFSINGNTVMTTF
+1195 NFSINGSTVMTTF

-1220 VAAADRTGEGL
+1220 VAAADRTGEGI

-1236 GAGYGGGPNV
+1236 GAGFGGGPNV

-1259 NQIVIQNFFAFD
+1259 NQVVIQNFFAFD

-1279 VAGGRFTNSTYDD
+1279 VAGGRFTTNSTFDD

-1359 NTNFNQVDSFFATN
+1359 NTNFGLVDSFFATN
-1373 PNVNFGLFANSTIL
+1373 PNVTLGLFANSTIL

>member
-1 MLKPWLKS
+1 MLNPWLKS
-9 FKNIFKTN
+9 FKNMFNTN
-17 ASDKFIKKP
+17 VSNKLPKKS
-26 QKRRTLLEL
+26 QKHFTALEL
-35 MSLEERLN
+35 LSLEERLN
-43 LSTVFISYTS
+43 LSTVFVSYDSTL
-53 GVLTLNTETD
+53 GVLTLNSEAD
-63 PNGANSSYTASQST
+63 ALGADSSYTAFQST
-77 GSEDNILN
+77 GSEDNLLN
-85 FIAPNTTPGEFTLF
+85 FSATPGDSVTFF
-99 KNNPV
+99 KSVAPLVFV
-104 NPVNPGAFV
+104 NPLSF
-113 VDPGFLGSTSVQ
+113 GSQSVQ
-125 IITTNLPGFSKIV
+125 VDTRNLAGFSKIV
-138 FQGSEGNNN
+138 FQGSEGNNK
-147 LILGSMDGNVIGDT
+147 LFLGSMDGNVIGDT
-161 ASPNF
+161 ASPDF
-166 SFEVDVLSTI
+166 SFEVDVFSTN
-176 GGFSGGIDSLQID
+176 GGFSSGTDLLQID
-189 GVISLKGDGFFTT
+189 GVISIKGDGDFTT
-202 DFLESSMPNANLE
+202 DSLVSVLPNSNLESLI
-215 TLSFGSSGSISSVGS
+215 FGSSAGILSNGS
-230 GGVRLIAD
+230 GGVRLVAD
-238 GAPSSDIQM
+238 GVQSSNIQM
-247 DLGSFINIG
+247 DLGSFIDIG
-256 SGSVYLKSG
+256 SGSVYLRSG
-265 TTGNINL
+265 ITGNINL

-291 LQSTTTSINTGL
+291 LQSPTTSINTGL
-303 GDSTTSINFRG
+303 GDSTTSINLRG
-314 TIQGVSG
+314 TIQGTTG

-327 LDTTGTITIAG
+327 LDTTGNITIAG
-338 DAGDINLPLGTIR
+338 DAGDINLPLGSIR
-351 VGSSMPNNGSSS
+351 VGSNSPNG
-363 LNYVNSFVFNNLY
+363 VRSFVFNNLY
-376 AKSLSSVTFGLFQ
+376 AKSLNSVTFGAFQ
-389 SNGIINL
+389 SNGVINL
-396 NYIDG
+396 SYIDG
-401 LNIKT
+401 LNIT
-406 ADAALGSITLGSS
+406 TTDSSLGTVTLGSS
-419 SVNGASITTSN
+419 SLIGSSITTSN

-451 GAFNQSGSGLVSL
+451 GAFNQTGAGLVSL
-464 GSSSSNIFSVTTT
+464 GFSSNNTFSVTTT
-477 SDLISFTAPITL
+477 SDSISFTSPITL

-513 TLDGFFSLNLTA
+513 TLDGFFPLTLAA

-534 KIGSSTP
+534 KIGSSSSTA

-547 NNVNKFNALRS
+547 SNVNKFNALRS
-558 INADSLTI
+558 INAESLTI
-566 TLANNS
+566 TQANNS
-572 VSFTNFPGDSDSYSN
+572 VSFTNFTGDSDSYSD

-592 ITTFGSQGEVN
+592 ITTVGSQGDVN
-603 FYQPVNCVNNAIMNI
+603 FYKPVNCFNNAIINI
-618 NSSGFLNLYPG
+618 NSSGFLNLYSG
-629 ANLFVETGSMVL
+629 ANLSVQTGSMFL

-650 LYSNISSN
+650 LFSNVSSTKS
-658 NLVGTG
+658 VGTG
-664 NISFTNPVILFADV
+664 SITFANPVTLLADV
-678 TITTTDGTVSFANTV
+678 TVATTDGNVLFANTV

-704 TLQDSLNQG
+704 TLQDALNQG
-713 KFLFAKSVG
+713 NFSFAKSVG

-745 ANAITI
+745 ANAFTI
-751 EDSRNVIDFKGNLT
+751 EDSKNTIDFKANLT
-765 LSGSLQAQLG
+765 LSGDLQTQSG
-775 VSTDIYNLTLSGVTN
+775 TDNYNLTLSGLTN
-790 QIGGSGVFANTG
+790 QIGGAGVFANKG

-828 VAQGSFVAN
+828 VAQGSFVAS

-871 VQANERINKNGV
+871 VQANERINKNGIA
-883 GTLRL
+883 TLRL
-888 ITNTGSTFKGTMVVN
+888 ITNTGSTFKGTMAVN

-931 VGKVLGFAGSI
+931 VGKVYGLAGT
-942 VPGDAVGTLATGNLS
+942 VAPGDTVGTLTTGNFS
-957 LSSLM
+957 LNALM
-962 TLSIQ
+962 TLSLQ

-977 LVAVNGTVSLNNA
+977 LVLVNGTVSLNNA
-990 TLSVITGNFITV
+990 TLSVTTGNFITV

-1011 DGTDVVIGT
+1011 DGTDVVSST

-1026 GATYTS
+1026 GASYTS

-1049 TLKAIST
+1049 TLKAISNL
-1056 VLPPTPVNVPGV
+1056 LPPPVNVPGV

-1171 GYGDIIVGAGPG
+1171 GFGDIIVGAGPG

-1195 NFSINGNTVMTTF
+1195 NFSINGSTVMTTF
-1208 FAYAPEFTGGIT
+1208 FAYAPQFTGGIT

-1236 GAGYGGGPNV
+1236 GAGFGGGPNV

-1259 NQIVIQNFFAFD
+1259 NQVVIQNFFAFD

-1279 VAGGRFTNSTYDD
+1279 VAGGRFSNSTFDD

-1319 FGNFT
+1319 FGNFN

-1359 NTNFNQVDSFFATN
+1359 NTNFGLVDSFFATN
-1373 PNVNFGLFANSTIL
+1373 PNVTFGLFANSTIL

>member
-1 MLKPWLKS
+1 M
-9 FKNIFKTN
+9 
-17 ASDKFIKKP
+17 
-26 QKRRTLLEL
+26 
-35 MSLEERLN
+35 
-43 LSTVFISYTS
+43 
-53 GVLTLNTETD
+53 
-63 PNGANSSYTASQST
+63 
-77 GSEDNILN
+77 
-85 FIAPNTTPGEFTLF
+85 
-99 KNNPV
+99 
-104 NPVNPGAFV
+104 
-113 VDPGFLGSTSVQ
+113 
-125 IITTNLPGFSKIV
+125 
-138 FQGSEGNNN
+138 
-147 LILGSMDGNVIGDT
+147 
-161 ASPNF
+161 
-166 SFEVDVLSTI
+166 
-176 GGFSGGIDSLQID
+176 
-189 GVISLKGDGFFTT
+189 
-202 DFLESSMPNANLE
+202 
-215 TLSFGSSGSISSVGS
+215 
-230 GGVRLIAD
+230 
-238 GAPSSDIQM
+238 
-247 DLGSFINIG
+247 
-256 SGSVYLKSG
+256 
-265 TTGNINL
+265 
-272 NGNVITTIGGSVD
+272 
-285 LASNVI
+285 
-291 LQSTTTSINTGL
+291 
-303 GDSTTSINFRG
+303 
-314 TIQGVSG
+314 
-321 SGQDLN
+321 
-327 LDTTGTITIAG
+327 
-338 DAGDINLPLGTIR
+338 
-351 VGSSMPNNGSSS
+351 
-363 LNYVNSFVFNNLY
+363 Y
-376 AKSLSSVTFGLFQ
+376 AKSLNSVTFGAFQ
-389 SNGIINL
+389 SNGVINL

-401 LNIKT
+401 LNIT
-406 ADAALGSITLGSS
+406 TTDSSLGTVTLGSS
-419 SVNGASITTSN
+419 SLIGSSITTLN

-443 IYGGLSLE
+443 IYGGLSLDA
-451 GAFNQSGSGLVSL
+451 AFNQSGSGPVSL
-464 GSSSSNIFSVTTT
+464 GFSSNNIFSVSTT
-477 SDLISFTAPITL
+477 SDSISFAAPITL
-489 NQAQNISSNASGVL
+489 NQAQNISSNSSGVL

-513 TLDGFFSLNLTA
+513 TLDGFFPLTLTA

-547 NNVNKFNALRS
+547 SNVNKFNALRS
-558 INADSLTI
+558 INAESLTI
-566 TLANNS
+566 TQANNS
-572 VSFTNFPGDSDSYSN
+572 VSFTNFTGDSDSYSN

-592 ITTFGSQGEVN
+592 ITTVGSQGDVN
-603 FYQPVNCVNNAIMNI
+603 FYKPVNCFNDAIINI
-618 NSSGFLNLYPG
+618 NNSGFLNLNSG
-629 ANLFVETGSMVL
+629 ANLSVQTGSMVL
-641 GGSGGGGIN
+641 GGSGGGGTN
-650 LYSNISSN
+650 LFSNVSSTSS
-658 NLVGTG
+658 VGTG
-664 NISFTNPVILFADV
+664 SIAFANSVILFADV
-678 TITTTDGTVSFANTV
+678 AITTTDGAVSFANTV

-704 TLQDSLNQG
+704 TLQDTLNQG

-751 EDSRNVIDFKGNLT
+751 EDSKNTIDFKSNLT
-765 LSGSLQAQLG
+765 LSGDLQTQVG
-775 VSTDIYNLTLSGVTN
+775 SDDYNLNLSGLTN
-790 QIGGSGVFANTG
+790 QIGGAGVFANKG
-802 LITLGNSNSSSFLF
+802 LIILGNSNSSSFLF
-816 NSGISESGGGGV
+816 NEGITESGGGGV
-828 VAQGSFVAN
+828 VAQGSFVAS
-837 GAVSFASKFT
+837 GAVSFTSNFK

-871 VQANERINKNGV
+871 VQANERINKNGI

-888 ITNTGSTFKGTMVVN
+888 ITNTGSTFKGTMAVN

-931 VGKVLGFAGSI
+931 VGKVYGLAGTVS
-942 VPGDAVGTLATGNLS
+942 PGDTVGTLATGNFS
-957 LSSLM
+957 LNALM
-962 TLSIQ
+962 TLSLQ

-1026 GATYTS
+1026 GASYTS

-1056 VLPPTPVNVPGV
+1056 VLPPTPVNIPGV

-1171 GYGDIIVGAGPG
+1171 GFGDIIVGAGPG

-1195 NFSINGNTVMTTF
+1195 NFSINGSTVMTTF

-1279 VAGGRFTNSTYDD
+1279 VAGGRFSNSTYDD

-1373 PNVNFGLFANSTIL
+1373 PNVTFGLFANSTIL